1 MSTVL
6 NTYYRTLTRPYFPIL
21 QSIFLAFVVFIY
33 YYLKRLETEKCECA
47 MTDDYV
53 TLRRLVVIVM
63 FLLAFFILLSIV
75 FQYIYKNQPSAPI
88 LTVIY
93 ILAFATGILDLV
105 FLIISLRYIVRL
117 YKIACECSDNGMR
130 LTYMIYV
137 IVRIALIAFVVI
149 AVLFALIMLLAVIA
163 SVSASSRST
172 KPTSK
177 SIKK

>member
-1 MSTVL
+1 MSTFL
-6 NTYYRTLTRPYFPIL
+6 NAYYRNLTHPFVPIL
-21 QSIFLAFVVFIY
+21 QSILLAFVVFIY

-47 MTDDYV
+47 MTPDYV

-63 FLLAFFILLSIV
+63 FLMAFFVLLSLV
-75 FQYIYKNQPSAPI
+75 LQYMYKNKPSNPI
-88 LTVIY
+88 LTAIY
-93 ILAFATGILDLV
+93 ILAFAMGIIDLV

-137 IVRIALIAFVVI
+137 IVRLALIAFVVI
-149 AVLFALIMLLAVIA
+149 AILFALIMLLAVIA
-163 SVSASSRST
+163 SVSASSRSM